1 MPKQEI
7 AWTSL
12 IKKTM
17 QEEKLQ
23 FKEAAEKASK
33 IWKEIKA
40 GTHSKYIQGKP
51 TKTAKKSKK
60 SKKSKTAKKSKTSKK
75 SCKTECQH
83 NLCKSCH
90 SKLCKSCLSN
100 C

>member
-1 MPKQEI
+1 MAKQEI

-17 QEEKLQ
+17 QEEKIQ

-51 TKTAKKSKK
+51 AKKSKT

-75 SCKTECQH
+75 SYKTGCQH

>member
-60 SKKSKTAKKSKTSKK
+60 SRKSRKSRK
-75 SCKTECQH
+75 SCKTGCQH

>member
-1 MPKQEI
+1 MAKQEI

-51 TKTAKKSKK
+51 TKKSRKSKK
-60 SKKSKTAKKSKTSKK
+60 SKKSRKSRKSFKTG
-75 SCKTECQH
+75 CQH

-90 SKLCKSCLSN
+90 SKLCESCLSN